1 MRWVPGCT
9 PCSAYQKMCRSSSR
23 WRPCWGVAGLG
34 MLAQRSE
41 LVVMQASGFT
51 RMQVALSVMKTA
63 IPLVLLTMAIGEWV
77 APQGEQM
84 ARNYRAQAMYG
95 GSLLHA
101 AGVMGERWS
110 ELRLY
115 RTRERGR

>member
-1 MRWVPGCT
+1 
-9 PCSAYQKMCRSSSR
+9 
-23 WRPCWGVAGLG
+23 

-95 GSLLHA
+95 GSLLLPSKA
-101 AGVMGERWS
+101 
-110 ELRLY
+110 Y
-115 RTRERGR
+115 GRKMATTSSTLSGLKVTKS